1 MRLPQPCLL
10 LDPPGGRAR
19 QARPQAPLL
28 SQQVSPAG
36 AGLPL
41 HQHSG
46 MGGDSPRP
54 VSQPDEAKGSDGGE
68 RDQKNGCVGSTEA
81 GEERQFGR
89 TERAWDVRNPV
100 LTPAGTL
107 TLAESLSL
115 PEPQYLHL

>member
-19 QARPQAPLL
+19 QAKAPSPTVVTTGFPCRSRPAATP
-28 SQQVSPAG
+28 
-36 AGLPL
+36 
-41 HQHSG
+41 HSG

-81 GEERQFGR
+81 GEERQFGGQK
-89 TERAWDVRNPV
+89 EP
-100 LTPAGTL
+100 GT
-107 TLAESLSL
+107 
-115 PEPQYLHL
+115 